1 MLKFIYYVFN
11 ILKNC
16 FVVKSVFQN
25 CKNIQLYSKKALTE
39 TLQLTVAWLDELVGK
54 MSLPIAIPNKLD
66 RSKDQNK
73 IKSSGNIFPLLLFLQ
88 VSVW

>member
-1 MLKFIYYVFN
+1 MFLRSKVFSKLKKSSI
-11 ILKNC
+11 I
-16 FVVKSVFQN
+16 VKHN
-25 CKNIQLYSKKALTE
+25 PLTE
-39 TLQLTVAWLDELVGK
+39 TLQLTVAWRDELVGK

-88 VSVW
+88 VSVR